1 MKVTVLHR
9 QQQTKAVEAIKSDR
23 KAEHLVSK
31 IDIAEQIARAR
42 AGFVAS
48 RGDFAAR
55 ASKARSSLPQPSPTV
70 MLG

>member
-9 QQQTKAVEAIKSDR
+9 QQQTKAIEAIKSDR
-23 KAEHLVSK
+23 KAEHLVNK
-31 IDIAEQIARAR
+31 MDIAEQIARAR

-48 RGDFAAR
+48 RGDLAAR
-55 ASKARSSLPQPSPTV
+55 ASKARSSLPRTSPTL